1 MNIIHY
7 EEKRTLIK
15 RLIKQDLNLTLVE
28 IVILDNIA
36 TINKHSI
43 EATELKQALY
53 NKNTPISTQLSNLIA
68 LGLLKKER
76 DLHDERRIHL
86 YDIQLA
92 KINNLLLRFKEIVNT
107 VIMTPQ

>member
-1 MNIIHY
+1 MNIIQY

-28 IVILDNIA
+28 IVILDKIA
-36 TINKHSI
+36 TINKCSI
-43 EATELKQALY
+43 EATELKQTLQS
-53 NKNTPISTQLSNLIA
+53 KNSPISTQLSNLIA

-86 YDIQLA
+86 YDIQLT
-92 KINNLLLRFKEIVNT
+92 KINNLLLQFKKIVNKVT
-107 VIMTPQ
+107 MPPQ

>member
-1 MNIIHY
+1 MNIIQY

-28 IVILDNIA
+28 IVILDKIA
-36 TINKHSI
+36 TINKCSI
-43 EATELKQALY
+43 EATELKQTLQS
-53 NKNTPISTQLSNLIA
+53 KNSPISTQLSNLIA

-86 YDIQLA
+86 YDIQLT
-92 KINNLLLRFKEIVNT
+92 KINNLLLQFKKIVNKVT
-107 VIMTPQ
+107 MPTQ

>member
-28 IVILDNIA
+28 IVILDKIA

-53 NKNTPISTQLSNLIA
+53 TPISTQLSNLIA

-76 DLHDERRIHL
+76 ELHDERRIHL